1 MTTPTSSHPA
11 VWAPSASVEMA
22 QGDPERRRLEA
33 AVREFEGI
41 FLAQMFRST
50 LGREGESASSPGAAG
65 PWGDMLWD
73 AYGRAVARAGGI
85 GLADVVLRSL
95 VEQRGE
101 AG

>member
-1 MTTPTSSHPA
+1 MITPASSQAAIRLPSTSA
-11 VWAPSASVEMA
+11 EVAP
-22 QGDPERRRLEA
+22 GDPERRRLEA

-41 FLAQMFRST
+41 FLAQMFRSA